1 LFLTQRATLAIIPRP
16 KEVAMKPIQP
26 AAESAAPRMVFRQVR
41 IASIK
46 QSPRGA
52 RRPAAERE
60 DSDADAAPSLARPG
74 RGATTNPAIRFETQA
89 SVPCDDGWGS
99 LEACFGEL
107 PPLETV
113 LIRDNSR
120 TAIARNTSPDIGF
133 DRSINPYRGCEHG
146 CVYCFARPTHAYLGY
161 SPGLD
166 FETKLLFKPE
176 VASLLER
183 ELRRP
188 SYKPK
193 PITLGSNTDP
203 YQPVERRLKLTRQVL
218 EVLLRFRH
226 PVSIVTKSASIVRDL
241 DILGELAAHRLVHVF
256 LSVTTLD
263 PALARVMEP
272 RASAPALRLRAVAA
286 LKEAGVPVGVLAAP
300 MIPGLNDAELEAIL
314 KAAAE
319 AGASRAGYVLLR
331 LPLELREMFEA
342 WLREHM
348 PQRANHVLS
357 LIRQMR
363 GGALNDATFGQ
374 RFVGTGP
381 YAELLSQRF
390 ERAAR
395 QLGLNARQSEIDVTQ
410 FRVPDAPAAMAE
422 AQMSLF

>member
-1 LFLTQRATLAIIPRP
+1 
-16 KEVAMKPIQP
+16 MKPIEP
-26 AAESAAPRMVFRQVR
+26 APVTAQRMVFRQAR
-41 IASIK
+41 MASVK
-46 QSPRGA
+46 TSPRVDG
-52 RRPAAERE
+52 RRMAGTDE
-60 DSDADAAPSLARPG
+60 AAPSLARSG
-74 RGATTNPAIRFETQA
+74 RGATTNPAVRFESQA
-89 SVPCDDGWGS
+89 TVPVDDGWGS
-99 LEACFGEL
+99 LEACFSEL

-113 LIRDNSR
+113 LIRDHSR

-146 CVYCFARPTHAYLGY
+146 CIYCFARPTHAYLGY

-226 PVSIVTKSASIVRDL
+226 PVSIVTKSSSIVRDL
-241 DILGELAAHRLVHVF
+241 DILGELAAQKLVHVY

-272 RASAPALRLRAVAA
+272 RASAPALRLRAVSA
-286 LKEAGVPVGVLAAP
+286 LKAAGVPVGVLAAP
-300 MIPGLNDAELEAIL
+300 MIPGLNDAELEGII

-331 LPLELREMFEA
+331 LPLELRDMFEA

-390 ERAAR
+390 DRAAR
-395 QLGLNARQSEIDVTQ
+395 QFGLNTRHSEIDVTQ

>member
-1 LFLTQRATLAIIPRP
+1 MI
-16 KEVAMKPIQP
+16 
-26 AAESAAPRMVFRQVR
+26 FRQVR
-41 IASIK
+41 IAK
-46 QSPRGA
+46 VKTPRASQPRAVSDGA
-52 RRPAAERE
+52 ETNEMPPPPT
-60 DSDADAAPSLARPG
+60 PSLARSG
-74 RGATTNPAIRFETQA
+74 RGATTNPAVRFETQA
-89 SVPCDDGWGS
+89 ATAYDDGWGS
-99 LEACFGEL
+99 LEACFAEL

-113 LIRDNSR
+113 LIRDHSR

-166 FETKLLFKPE
+166 FETRLLFKPE
-176 VASLLER
+176 VASLLDK

-226 PVSIVTKSASIVRDL
+226 PVSIVTKSSSILRDL
-241 DILGELAAHRLVHVF
+241 DILGELASHSLVHVF

-272 RASAPALRLRAVAA
+272 RASAPALRLRAVSA

-300 MIPGLNDAELEAIL
+300 MIPGLNDVELEAIL
-314 KAAAE
+314 KAASA

-348 PQRANHVLS
+348 PDRANHVLS

-381 YAELLSQRF
+381 YADLLSQRF

-395 QLGLNARQSEIDVTQ
+395 QLGLNARQSEMDVTQ
-410 FRVPDAPAAMAE
+410 FRVPDAPTAMAE